1 MTITAG
7 RYKAGCYTFMEVPP
21 EMQLSIHC
29 SFTAAATAISKFSVT
44 YSGTSCS
51 VTSSSEKKHNCKRN
65 TALKIYWAFL
75 TQVEVCC
82 ALSVNPSA
90 VSSTFPLVSRI
101 HVIFLVIIFIL
112 PATVQF
118 FQCLFF

>member
-7 RYKAGCYTFMEVPP
+7 RYKTGCYTFMEVPP
-21 EMQLSIHC
+21 EM
-29 SFTAAATAISKFSVT
+29 FTAAATAISEFSVSC
-44 YSGTSCS
+44 SGTSCS
-51 VTSSSEKKHNCKRN
+51 VTSSSEEKHNCKRH

-75 TQVEVCC
+75 TQVEICC

-101 HVIFLVIIFIL
+101 HVI
-112 PATVQF
+112 
-118 FQCLFF
+118 LFWS